1 MEAYF
6 MMRLKFS
13 CELAWRSSPDFPSQ
27 EGWDQVL
34 HVEVSLQPAEPA
46 SEFSLWLSGNEPC
59 WYP

>member
-1 MEAYF
+1 

-59 WYP
+59 